1 MATTIAFDI
10 DDGLAR
16 DAQAVYGSMGL
27 TTELAIRFF
36 LQRTVAEGRIPFDPF
51 APIQSAAAVPAAPE
65 PAAAPETATA
75 PEPTRQAQ
83 RSTGKITFAMAERV
97 WQAFSETH
105 GTTEFDAQRLADE
118 ISEDTGMSRGSAFI
132 YLVILDNLV
141 AGKPNTRNMKMKDL
155 EYYMGCIQ
163 EELGEP
169 SFGNACESLM
179 QSIEYWDKPQFGKFA
194 ENVQGY
200 LKSIGR

>member
-1 MATTIAFDI
+1 MSTTIAFDI
-10 DDGLAR
+10 DDELAR
-16 DAQAVYGSMGL
+16 DAQAVYGGMGL

-51 APIQSAAAVPAAPE
+51 APIQGAATAPTSLE
-65 PAAAPETATA
+65 PAAAPRQ
-75 PEPTRQAQ
+75 PEPSKQAQ
-83 RSTGKITFAMAERV
+83 RSTGKITFEMVECV
-97 WQAFSETH
+97 WRAFSETH
-105 GTTEFDAQRLADE
+105 GTPGFDAQRLAEE
-118 ISEDTGMSRGSAFI
+118 ISGDTGMSRGSAFI

-155 EYYMGCIQ
+155 EYYMGRIQ

-169 SFGNACESLM
+169 SFGNACESLR
-179 QSIEYWDKPQFGKFA
+179 QSVEYWDKPQFGKFA